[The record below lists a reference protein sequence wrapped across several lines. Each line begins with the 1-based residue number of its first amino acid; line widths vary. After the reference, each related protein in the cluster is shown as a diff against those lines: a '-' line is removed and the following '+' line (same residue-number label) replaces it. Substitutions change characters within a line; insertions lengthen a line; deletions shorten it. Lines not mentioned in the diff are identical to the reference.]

1 MFAKK
6 RQKQI
11 RNLLAL
17 GISCAMIAFYAL
29 NLNLNSLFNTAN
41 PASNHK
47 QQPVSILDNVEIRQ
61 FDSQGQLRQHLIAN
75 RAEMITETN
84 DQNKDSHTST
94 QQEFTAK
101 KDTKNNKLR
110 LVQPRIIIHE
120 KNNKP
125 LTISSNE
132 GLIGHRDEKTQL
144 TGNVEINDIDRQAK
158 VFTQSLTI
166 DSKANIL
173 STDQAII
180 IESPTTTTTASGLE
194 ADLNKDQWQLLSGVK
209 SVINP

>member
-17 GISCAMIAFYAL
+17 GISSAMIAFYVL
-29 NLNLNSLFNTAN
+29 NLNLDSLFDTAN
-41 PASNHK
+41 SASNHK
-47 QQPVSILDNVEIRQ
+47 QQPVSILDNIEIRE
-61 FDSQGQLRQHLIAN
+61 FDSQGQLRQHLTAN

-84 DQNKDSHTST
+84 DQNKDSHAYT
-94 QQEFTAK
+94 QQGFTAT
-101 KDTKNNKLR
+101 KDTRNNKLR
-110 LVQPRIIIHE
+110 LIQPRMIIYE

-125 LTISSNE
+125 LTVTANE
-132 GLIGHRDEKTQL
+132 GLIGHRDKKTQL
-144 TGNVEINDIDRQAK
+144 TGDVEINDINRKTK

-166 DSKANIL
+166 DSKANTL
-173 STDQAII
+173 STDQAIS
-180 IESPTTTTTASGLE
+180 IESPTTTTTASGIE

>member
-29 NLNLNSLFNTAN
+29 NLNFNSLFNTAN

-47 QQPVSILDNVEIRQ
+47 QKPVSILDNVEIRQ
-61 FDSQGQLRQHLIAN
+61 FDSQGQLQQYLTAN

-84 DQNKDSHTST
+84 DKNKDSFAST
-94 QQEFTAK
+94 QQELTAK
-101 KDTKNNKLR
+101 IDSKKNKLR
-110 LVQPRIIIHE
+110 LIQPHMIIHE

-125 LTISSNE
+125 LTITANE
-132 GLIGHRDEKTQL
+132 GLIGHRDKKTQL

-173 STDQAII
+173 STDQAIS

-194 ADLNKDQWQLLSGVK
+194 ADLNKNQWHLLSGVK

>member
-61 FDSQGQLRQHLIAN
+61 FDSQGQLRQHLRAN
-75 RAEMITETN
+75 RAEMITETT
-84 DQNKDSHTST
+84 DQNKAGHSSIK
-94 QQEFTAK
+94 QEFTVAP
-101 KDTKNNKLR
+101 DPKNKKLR
-110 LVQPRIIIHE
+110 LIQPHIIIHE
-120 KNNKP
+120 KNNRP
-125 LTISSNE
+125 LTINADE
-132 GLIGHRDEKTQL
+132 GLIGRRDKKTQL
-144 TGNVEINDIDRQAK
+144 TGDVEIINIDRQAT
-158 VFTQSLTI
+158 VLTQFLII
-166 DSKANIL
+166 DPSSNIL
-173 STDQAII
+173 STDHAIT
-180 IESPTTTTTASGLE
+180 IESPSTTTTASGLK
-194 ADLNKDQWQLLSGVK
+194 ADLNTDQWQLSSGVT

>member
-17 GISCAMIAFYAL
+17 GISSAMIAFYVL
-29 NLNLNSLFNTAN
+29 NLNLNSFFNTAN
-41 PASNHK
+41 SASNHK
-47 QQPVSILDNVEIRQ
+47 QQPVSILDNIEIRE
-61 FDSQGQLRQHLIAN
+61 FDSQGQLRQNLTAN
-75 RAEMITETN
+75 RAEMITEMN
-84 DQNKDSHTST
+84 DQNKDSHAYPP
-94 QQEFTAK
+94 QGFTAP
-101 KDTKNNKLR
+101 KDTRNNKLR
-110 LVQPRIIIHE
+110 LIQPRMIIYE

-125 LTISSNE
+125 LTVTANE
-132 GLIGHRDEKTQL
+132 GLIGHRDKKTQL
-144 TGNVEINDIDRQAK
+144 LGNVEINDINRKTK

-166 DSKANIL
+166 DSKANTL
-173 STDQAII
+173 STDQAIS
-180 IESPTTTTTASGLE
+180 IESPTTSTTASGIE

>member
-61 FDSQGQLRQHLIAN
+61 FDSQGQLRQHLTAN
-75 RAEMITETN
+75 RTEMITETN
-84 DQNKDSHTST
+84 DQNKDSHAST
-94 QQEFTAK
+94 QQGFTAT
-101 KDTKNNKLR
+101 KDSKNNKLR
-110 LVQPRIIIHE
+110 LIQPHMIIHE

-125 LTISSNE
+125 LTITANE
-132 GLIGHRDEKTQL
+132 GLIGHRDKKTQF

-158 VFTQSLTI
+158 IFTQSLTI
-166 DSKANIL
+166 DSNANIL
-173 STDQAII
+173 STDQAIS